1 MSDVKA
7 LFPIGKTQWRKWRAE
22 QRIAFNET
30 RAAGVPF
37 NDAVKYVNELEL
49 VEVKIAPPP
58 PPAPPKKKNVLDIT
72 EDVAEVAVALSG
84 VTGATGVAIDGVKK
98 TVKAVKGKKAK

>member
-7 LFPIGKTQWRKWRAE
+7 LFPIGKTQWRKWNND
-22 QRIAFNET
+22 QRMAFNEA
-30 RAAGVPF
+30 RAEGIPF
-37 NDAVKYVNELEL
+37 GEAVAASNSMKNN
-49 VEVKIAPPP
+49 
-58 PPAPPKKKNVLDIT
+58 KKSVASILS
-72 EDVAEVAVALSG
+72 DVAEVAVALSG

>member
-1 MSDVKA
+1 MADVKA
-7 LFPIGKTQWRKWRAE
+7 LFPIGKTQWAKWRPE

-37 NDAVKYVNELEL
+37 ADAVKYVNELVL

-58 PPAPPKKKNVLDIT
+58 PPPLKKKKKNVFDII
-72 EDVAEVAVALSG
+72 EDVAEVAAAISPVVA
-84 VTGATGVAIDGVKK
+84 VVKTVVKK
-98 TVKAVKGKKAK
+98 VK